1 MNPLLRA
8 TAARRP
14 ATTPTP
20 PFTLPSSGMVSSNRN
35 EAASAAAPTTVS
47 AQNDAR
53 HPSVLMMAAPRSG
66 ATTGPMTN
74 STCMMPSTEPRCS
87 ASNASFTTAML
98 TDDAPPA
105 PSPCSTRA
113 NTKISIMGASAHTR
127 LPTAYSM

>member
-1 MNPLLRA
+1 
-8 TAARRP
+8 
-14 ATTPTP
+14 
-20 PFTLPSSGMVSSNRN
+20 MVSANAH
-35 EAASAAAPTTVS
+35 EATSAATPTTVS

-66 ATTGPMTN
+66 ATTGPITK
-74 STCMMPSTEPRCS
+74 STCMMPSTVPRCS

-113 NTKISIMGASAHTR
+113 NTNSSTVGASAHTR
-127 LPTAYSM
+127 LPTAYST